1 MTSALISP
9 SPKPRAERLLMQ
21 RRVLRDL
28 GEQTCCNY
36 CIASV
41 PYLPV
46 SVPGTGM
53 RVTTLHLYLP
63 DGCGDCSAARPAD
76 LLLWGCER
84 IPTVL
89 WSLPLGQHQVW
100 DGGDASPRGMMSS
113 CALSAGG
120 SASCRPAA
128 HRGPRAVSVSQ
139 GCTVLWRASLP
150 ASCIALGCRRAGEAL
165 WAALLLQRRCA
176 NLLASAVRAQHGL
189 LAAVPHV
196 QLPHQKTAKKGTF
209 LAARAER
216 WFCGPPNIVRA
227 AETAACSLRGGG
239 RGDVW
244 RGWCERG

>member
-1 MTSALISP
+1 MTSAQISP

-100 DGGDASPRGMMSS
+100 EGGMHPP
-113 CALSAGG
+113 GG
-120 SASCRPAA
+120 
-128 HRGPRAVSVSQ
+128 
-139 GCTVLWRASLP
+139 
-150 ASCIALGCRRAGEAL
+150 
-165 WAALLLQRRCA
+165 
-176 NLLASAVRAQHGL
+176 
-189 LAAVPHV
+189 
-196 QLPHQKTAKKGTF
+196 
-209 LAARAER
+209 
-216 WFCGPPNIVRA
+216 
-227 AETAACSLRGGG
+227 
-239 RGDVW
+239 
-244 RGWCERG
+244 